1 MITKRNSILLWIFTI
16 IFTLGIAV
24 YQRATGPTYPKK
36 ADVTLGTQTY
46 NFKLLTTFGG
56 ELDAPI
62 SLKVPSNVKGMV
74 KYRHYRSQ
82 EEWTGLKMKYD
93 GASLNAFLP
102 NQPPAG
108 KLEYVVS
115 LELEGKNYT
124 VNEDPVVIRFKG
136 AVPLFILIPHVILM
150 FLAMLF
156 STRTGLE
163 ALGKGHRTF
172 KYTKITLIT
181 LGLGGMILGPL
192 VQLYAF
198 GDLWTG
204 WPFGGDWTDNKTLF
218 AFIFWVI
225 AFFVLRKNRNN
236 RLWPIIAFVALLA
249 IYLIPHSMGGSE
261 LDLETGAVTTG
272 LKK

>member
-1 MITKRNSILLWIFTI
+1 MITKKYSILLWLFTL

-36 ADVTLGTQTY
+36 VEAKLGNETY
-46 NFKLLTTFGG
+46 KFKLLTTFSG
-56 ELDAPI
+56 ELDAPV
-62 SLKVPSNVKGMV
+62 SLKVPTGITGEV

-82 EEWTGLKMKYD
+82 EDWQPLAMKYN
-93 GASLNAFLP
+93 GESLKAFLP

-108 KLEYVVS
+108 KLEYIVT
-115 LELEGKNYT
+115 LQYEGKNYT
-124 VNEDPVVIRFKG
+124 LNEDPVVIRYKG
-136 AVPLFILIPHVILM
+136 TVPLIILIPHVILM
-150 FLAMLF
+150 FSAMLF
-156 STRTGLE
+156 STRTGIE

-172 KYTKITLIT
+172 KYATITLIT
-181 LGLGGMILGPL
+181 LGIGGMILGPL

-225 AFFVLRKNRNN
+225 AFFVLRKNKNN
-236 RLWPIIAFVALLA
+236 RVWPIIAFVALLA

-261 LDLETGAVTTG
+261 LDYETGKVTTG
-272 LKK
+272 LKE